1 MSRSTRKPYSAVT
14 GVRSA
19 KKYKQQA
26 ARGLRRKQ
34 NQWLRTSDCQNEHSL
49 IPHRLECTWNQV
61 YCWGRDGSQ
70 RYSVPTRRE
79 WSEFR
84 RLEQGLF
91 RDPREENYLK
101 KHASARPNV
110 WPPVWYVELTRK

>member
-19 KKYKQQA
+19 KKDKQQA

-61 YCWGRDGSQ
+61 YCWGAMGVRGTASPRGANGLSSADWSRDSSG
-70 RYSVPTRRE
+70 T
-79 WSEFR
+79 
-84 RLEQGLF
+84 LG
-91 RDPREENYLK
+91 K
-101 KHASARPNV
+101 K
-110 WPPVWYVELTRK
+110 TT